1 MTHVLVATDG
11 SEQSLKAAR
20 YLRGL
25 LDPASVEKISIIAV
39 VRPLAAVPFASDF
52 GEEDHAARQ
61 AETDPTGYSFQ
72 RAAREAVD
80 RVAREVG
87 DMTANVETTVR
98 AGTPADQIIRAADEL
113 EADLIVIGGRGKG
126 AMEAIVLGSVAYRVL
141 HHAPCPVLVMR

>member
-20 YLRGL
+20 YLRDL

-52 GEEDHAARQ
+52 GEEDHAAQQ
-61 AETDPTGYSFQ
+61 AEVDPTGYSFQ

-87 DMTANVETTVR
+87 DMTENVETTVR

>member
-20 YLRGL
+20 YLRTLFGGSTVERI
-25 LDPASVEKISIIAV
+25 SVIAV

-52 GEEDHAARQ
+52 GEERQ
-61 AETDPTGYSFQ
+61 AAQQADADPGGYSFQ
-72 RAAREAVD
+72 EAAREAVE
-80 RVAREVG
+80 RVARELA
-87 DMTANVETTVR
+87 DMNATVETTVR
-98 AGTPADQIIRAADEL
+98 GGTPADQIVRVADEL